1 MSWPLDPCLQA
12 CTNLQHKPCR
22 LAYRY
27 SEVQKAVE
35 NNLRK
40 QAQVLRGIDANM
52 RSFGDLLQQSS
63 QATEVSCAVILTFA
77 HNLHTLEWQAAPCRL
92 C

>member
-1 MSWPLDPCLQA
+1 MTC
-12 CTNLQHKPCR
+12 
-22 LAYRY
+22 RY

-35 NNLRK
+35 SNLRK

-63 QATEVSCAVILTFA
+63 QATEVSCAMMLVFA
-77 HNLHTLEWQAAPCRL
+77 FDICTHFSSESCKQHPASSAWLVGQGAIVEAV
-92 C
+92 

>member
-1 MSWPLDPCLQA
+1 MVFECPCAGHWTHLCKLAQA
-12 CTNLQHKPCR
+12 CSTRPCH
-22 LAYRY
+22 LACRY

-63 QATEVSCAVILTFA
+63 QATDVSC
-77 HNLHTLEWQAAPCRL
+77 PY
-92 C
+92 